1 MQYDVV
7 HNASVNFKNDFVC
20 NFLNKSEPS
29 YQLEMVYS
37 YYKVAASVRDQP
49 QRSFKDSWTWIQPG
63 SGHFL
68 CLV

>member
-7 HNASVNFKNDFVC
+7 YNASVNFENEFIC

-49 QRSFKDSWTWIQPG
+49 QRSFNDSWTWIQPG